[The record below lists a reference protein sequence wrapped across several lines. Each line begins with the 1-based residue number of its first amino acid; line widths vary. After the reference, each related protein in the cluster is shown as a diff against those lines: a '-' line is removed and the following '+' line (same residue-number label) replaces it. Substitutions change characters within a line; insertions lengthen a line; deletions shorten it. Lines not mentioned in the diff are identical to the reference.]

1 MPAAARARVV
11 TITRRG
17 AAAATA
23 GLACAAALL
32 VPAPSGAAAPAADC
46 SALGISGTVDV
57 WKVVGP
63 PGAFWLENIGFDGR
77 GGMWVSELTQNR
89 LVRLDAD
96 RRAGTSIPVASPGA
110 SLLGPDG
117 LMYVLS
123 GDSPANVVPGGG
135 GGAVL
140 RFDPASESPALA
152 PFAAG
157 LDMVNGAAFDPAGNL
172 YVADTIHPG
181 LVKLRP
187 DGTREPAFTAA
198 TQIAGADGIAY
209 ADGALYV
216 TQFSDPA
223 AGIARVPLD
232 DPAAHTTLTQL
243 SPPPAVPQLPDD
255 AAIGPDGALYVAV
268 NTGALVRVD
277 RATGASCVVV
287 HTGGP
292 VDSVRFASGFPP
304 YDGARDAFLT
314 SEDGRIRHV
323 RLTGLKAAA
332 GTTTPPAARPAMRA
346 SVTPGRVRR
355 GRAVTL
361 HVTVRSAATAC
372 RSGVRV
378 RVGRRTATTD
388 PAGRARLRLRF
399 TTRGTRTVSAVK
411 TGCRAARA
419 TVRVVR

>member
-1 MPAAARARVV
+1 MPAAARARIA

-17 AAAATA
+17 TVVATA

-32 VPAPSGAAAPAADC
+32 APAPSRAAAPAADC
-46 SALGISGTVDV
+46 SALGISGSVDV
-57 WKVVGP
+57 WTVVGP

-89 LVRLDAD
+89 LVRFDS
-96 RRAGTSIPVASPGA
+96 RRRQGPGIPVASPGA
-110 SLLGPDG
+110 SLLGPGG

-140 RFDPASESPALA
+140 RFDPASQSPALT

-187 DGTREPAFTAA
+187 DGTREEAFTAA

-209 ADGALYV
+209 ADGELYV

-223 AGIARVPLD
+223 SGIARVPLD
-232 DPAAHTTLTQL
+232 DPAVHTTLTQL
-243 SPPPAVPQLPDD
+243 SPPPAIPQLPDD

-268 NTGALVRVD
+268 NTGALVRID
-277 RATGASCVVV
+277 RTTGASCVVA

-323 RLTGLKAAA
+323 RLSGLPAAP
-332 GTTTPPAARPAMRA
+332 GTSAPPAARPAMRV
-346 SVTPGRVRR
+346 SVTPGRVHR

-372 RSGVRV
+372 RRGVRV
-378 RVGRRTATTD
+378 RVGRRVAVTD
-388 PAGRARLRLRF
+388 AAGRARLRVRF
-399 TTRGTRTVSAVK
+399 GTIGTRTVGAAR
-411 TGCRAARA
+411 TGCRAARV
-419 TVRVVR
+419 TLRVVR